1 MRESFD
7 NLLRQYEDGKLT
19 RRQVLGAITALA
31 VPVRA
36 GAQPGRFR
44 ARALSHVNIGV
55 TDVARS
61 ETFYREL
68 LGVPARRYIVGDAYA
83 LDFPDGGLI
92 SLCPTQGGNCSL
104 TATADAAVPGQI
116 DHFGVG
122 IENFDA
128 ERVASELEAA
138 GVEGVRLA
146 GPTSVLVP
154 DPDGIIVQLSSPTE
168 RFEGTPP
175 NRDC

>member
-1 MRESFD
+1 MGHSPDVRCSGPSPP
-7 NLLRQYEDGKLT
+7 LRCRSG
-19 RRQVLGAITALA
+19 
-31 VPVRA
+31 RA
-36 GAQPGRFR
+36 HSPAAS

-122 IENFDA
+122 I
-128 ERVASELEAA
+128 
-138 GVEGVRLA
+138 
-146 GPTSVLVP
+146 
-154 DPDGIIVQLSSPTE
+154 
-168 RFEGTPP
+168 
-175 NRDC
+175 